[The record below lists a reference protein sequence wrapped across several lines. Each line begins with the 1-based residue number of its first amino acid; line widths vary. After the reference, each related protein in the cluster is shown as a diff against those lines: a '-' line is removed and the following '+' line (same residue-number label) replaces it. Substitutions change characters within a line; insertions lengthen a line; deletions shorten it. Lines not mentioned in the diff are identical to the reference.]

1 MRKRNKIICIIL
13 SCSLMATMFTSVASG
28 NGRKILDYLNEKK
41 EMIPSVRNEI
51 KIKQEP
57 LVDINELKNVESNS
71 SGENQLVNSEKPKES
86 KDNFNFNQEDVKSLI
101 ESGHSLEDIIKADAL
116 GNKIMADPKELLH
129 EKMENNKNWEDIEKE
144 SVESSTKENLEKLVK
159 AHPEVAE
166 KLEFEKNFSPKEKL
180 GLLSYYDNL
189 INSSLTI
196 EEIIKEYKNSG
207 YEGLYKLDKKKNEEM
222 NVSENKN
229 ISKKKDAN
237 PIDEK
242 LKQKIEKLAEVTGKS
257 NDELYQGFKEA
268 QNKIKGDKNKTN
280 E

>member
-1 MRKRNKIICIIL
+1 
-13 SCSLMATMFTSVASG
+13 MATMFTSVASG